1 MTPGRA
7 GRLAWALW
15 LLAFGLLAAGVAIAA
30 PALRAASAQLAFS
43 LVFGAVGRSLTVPA
57 PDGSGA
63 RP

>member
-30 PALRAASAQLAFS
+30 PALHAASEELAFS
-43 LVFGAVGRSLTVPA
+43 LVFGAVGACAAINLR
-57 PDGSGA
+57 
-63 RP
+63 